1 MRRFRPRFT
10 RQLAVRFAFI
20 VIGLLNVG
28 AAEAGVTFGYQF
40 GSPQWRWD
48 ANDASRVYMP
58 DEGSIERSLVGGL
71 RYSVEGGSLEAFF
84 DQFTWNTAPTQ
95 DAFSQAFANAFNHWL
110 DVDPATGLGTTISFT
125 EDFSTAVHDGNSA
138 TPGFGNL
145 RLGSEIDLF
154 ATPLAA
160 GSGFAQVSAFGA
172 VGVELTSGV
181 KNYNGN
187 FAISG
192 ADIHL
197 STNQFTVDDF
207 ELLLTHELG
216 HALGLADVELADG
229 ATVFLDDNY
238 DPMNSA
244 TASAT
249 LTNSWA
255 KRIDPLDPDNIGA
268 AGLSL
273 YTVANADPGLDAP
286 GARILMESNDAGGLP
301 AMLHNDDYAMRQ
313 FLYPVV
319 VPAQLGDTNGDGI
332 VDLVD
337 LNNVRNNFG
346 GTGPGDTDA
355 NGTIDLADLNNV
367 RNNFGAGG
375 ATSVPEPTSLALLG
389 VGALAILSLR
399 RFCSRLTAI

>member
-1 MRRFRPRFT
+1 
-10 RQLAVRFAFI
+10 
-20 VIGLLNVG
+20 
-28 AAEAGVTFGYQF
+28 VTFGHQF

-48 ANDASRVYMP
+48 ADESSRVYTP

-71 RYSVEGGSLEAFF
+71 RYSVEGGSLESFF
-84 DQFTWNTAPTQ
+84 VQFTWNVAPTQ
-95 DAFSQAFANAFNHWL
+95 NAFEQAFSNAFNHWL
-110 DVDPATGLGTTISFT
+110 AVDPASGLGTTITFA
-125 EDFSTAVHDGNSA
+125 EDFSTAVHDGNSS
-138 TPGFGNL
+138 TPGYGNL

-160 GSGFAQVSAFGA
+160 GAGFAQVSAFGA

-197 STNQFTVDDF
+197 STHQFTVDDF

-216 HALGLADVELADG
+216 HALGLADAELADG
-229 ATVFLDDNY
+229 AAVFLDDNY
-238 DPMNSA
+238 DPTNSA

-255 KRIDPLDPDNIGA
+255 KRIDPLDPDNIA
-268 AGLSL
+268 ATGLSL
-273 YTVANADPGLDAP
+273 YRVANNDPGLDSP

-301 AMLHNDDYAMRQ
+301 AMLRNDDYAMRH

-319 VPAQLGDTNGDGI
+319 IPSQLGDTNGDGI
-332 VDLVD
+332 VDLAD

-346 GTGPGDTDA
+346 GTGLGDTDA

-367 RNNFGAGG
+367 RNNFGAG
-375 ATSVPEPTSLALLG
+375 AAVPEPNSLTIAFAGFVVL
-389 VGALAILSLR
+389 VALR
-399 RFCSRLTAI
+399 RRIATR